1 MTDTATTSRPALGGP
16 VDHTVGHHCPSEEDV
31 LAVQNAVR
39 LLRMIADEVA
49 YSKDCDLGD
58 PHRKATIKDAAKYA
72 KAALVRLEPCYGR
85 MCRSVPR

>member
-1 MTDTATTSRPALGGP
+1 MTTTLADASP
-16 VDHTVGHHCPSEEDV
+16 VDQPSGHHCPSEDDV

-39 LLRMIADEVA
+39 LLQMIADGVA

-58 PHRKATIKDAAKYA
+58 PHRKATIKAASRYA
-72 KAALVRLEPCYGR
+72 KAALARLEPCFGR